1 MMGLVLATLL
11 LLCFTGVAFGFVTQ
25 APNNQA
31 VRIRRD
37 ITTRAFVTAGLVQ
50 ETKEKAKTAVA
61 TGPTTPKITTLTSA
75 EEYMDFLL
83 EDDRLC
89 MVK

>member
-1 MMGLVLATLL
+1 MMALLLATLL
-11 LLCFTGVAFGFVTQ
+11 LLCFTGVALGFVTQ

-37 ITTRAFVTAGLVQ
+37 TTTRAFVTADLVQ
-50 ETKEKAKTAVA
+50 ETKEKTKTAVT
-61 TGPTTPKITTLTSA
+61 TGPTTPKITALKSA
-75 EEYMDFLL
+75 EEYKDFLL